1 MIPRK
6 WLGGHMQKS
15 LKYEPALDGIRGV
28 AVLTVM
34 ASHWLPDLLPGGWLA
49 VDTFFV
55 LSGYL
60 ITRLLLDE
68 FARDNQINLVRFY
81 TGRAVRL
88 MPAFWCLL
96 AFMLAVIVVAH
107 HRQAMIHSWI
117 MSATYLMNWNIAL
130 RWGSADYLG
139 HTWSLAAQEQF
150 YILWPVAFLF
160 IRGKRPLVW
169 IGVAIAAAVA
179 WRFHLVQH
187 QATEQ
192 RLYDGFDT
200 HADPLLMGC
209 AMAFPKV
216 SEGLRAVLSRL
227 RFAWIAVVAI
237 MFAWLF
243 IPPESVQMLG
253 VTLAGLLAMAFIT
266 LATQGTLRQLLVQKP
281 LVFTGRISYA
291 LYLWHYPLLGLVANR
306 MPGTSPLVA
315 LIAAYLV
322 AVLSYFTVEKYFRH
336 LKRKYRPV
344 GYAPQVAEAVS

>member
-1 MIPRK
+1 
-6 WLGGHMQKS
+6 MQKS

-28 AVLTVM
+28 AILTVM
-34 ASHWLPDLLPGGWLA
+34 ASHWLPDLLPGGWIA
-49 VDTFFV
+49 VDVFFV

-60 ITRLLLDE
+60 ITKLLLAE
-68 FARDNQINLVRFY
+68 FARENQINLVRFY

-96 AFMLAVIVVAH
+96 AFMSVVIVVAR
-107 HRQAMIHSWI
+107 HREAMIHSWI

-130 RWGSADYLG
+130 GWGWADYLG

-150 YILWPVAFLF
+150 YILWPVAFIF
-160 IRGKRPLVW
+160 IRSRRPLVW
-169 IGVAIAAAVA
+169 IGATMAVAIA
-179 WRFHLVQH
+179 WRCYLVQNH
-187 QATEQ
+187 ATGL
-192 RLYDGFDT
+192 RIYDGFDT

-227 RFAWIAVVAI
+227 RFAWVAVVAI

-243 IPPESVQMLG
+243 IPAESVEMLG

-266 LATQGTLRQLLVQKP
+266 LATQEPLRHLLVQKP
-281 LVFTGRISYA
+281 LVFTGRISYG
-291 LYLWHYPLLGLVANR
+291 LYLWHYPLLGLMANR
-306 MPGTSPLVA
+306 MPGTSPLLA
-315 LIAAYLV
+315 LIASYPV

-344 GYAPQVAEAVS
+344 GYPPQVAEAAS